1 MYRFGFLYYS
11 IYEIDTSVIL
21 SKLRQN
27 VKKKSFLQLGQHFR
41 KNNQIESLKCS
52 IFLGNFESAI
62 AFGGSPARG
71 LEPNVV

>member
-1 MYRFGFLYYS
+1 M
-11 IYEIDTSVIL
+11 
-21 SKLRQN
+21 
-27 VKKKSFLQLGQHFR
+27 KKKSFLQLGQHFR

-62 AFGGSPARG
+62 AFGGGPARG